1 MSSVKP
7 VFFLFLPAF
16 FQALFKVWTNSAE
29 IMGKIPMIPENR
41 EKMRKKMKKVLQGV
55 VNYGIITRKMKGVLT
70 GLPAG
75 FHDIK

>member
-1 MSSVKP
+1 
-7 VFFLFLPAF
+7 
-16 FQALFKVWTNSAE
+16 
-29 IMGKIPMIPENR
+29 MIPENR